1 MPKKKRNFFKKNYG
15 TWDVALV
22 KWSVLCWTLF
32 LITVW
37 PWLRNLLLKVHWGI
51 WLILAIIFMI
61 KPIKKYF
68 S

>member
-1 MPKKKRNFFKKNYG
+1 MSKKKGLFSKSYG
-15 TWDVALV
+15 TWDVAFV

-32 LITVW
+32 LLTVW
-37 PWLRNLLLKVHWGI
+37 PWLRNLVLNVQWYVWLVLGI
-51 WLILAIIFMI
+51 LFMI